1 VDTPGVSS
9 SFANGRHRQPLVDLK
24 PQFPKPGGRCG
35 IPSARVSPPGPQ
47 PSTAAASSP
56 SSISPG
62 VPTWAAAPYRR
73 RFVSFSS
80 SALMPCHIC
89 RCASSALVAQPVEGL
104 PVHALRL
111 RENRFRQALGTAQA
125 PPYLLRLPQ
134 LPVHLVFPLAVV
146 REIIAVPAHEVLA
159 RRDQFALT
167 RPRSLVQMNVVDIG

>member
-1 VDTPGVSS
+1 MTPCSITPGV
-9 SFANGRHRQPLVDLK
+9 L
-24 PQFPKPGGRCG
+24 
-35 IPSARVSPPGPQ
+35 
-47 PSTAAASSP
+47 
-56 SSISPG
+56 
-62 VPTWAAAPYRR
+62 TWAAARSPLPPPLLLLLIQRTDALPHPKV
-73 RFVSFSS
+73 RF
-80 SALMPCHIC
+80 PC
-89 RCASSALVAQPVEGL
+89 LVTQPLEGL